1 MGNHQQ
7 PTHAKRS
14 PKMSFAL
21 LWQHEL
27 KRIVILTTMLFFV
40 AISSVQA
47 VIYVSTHK
55 EITIVLN
62 GEYIVKETRLTQLD
76 LFLEEHAIEVGA
88 HDRIS
93 HRLDAKLRDGDT
105 ITIDHT
111 MPVFVRV
118 DGQHVLQYTTGQ
130 TVQAVLDDL
139 NISLNRAD
147 RTFPAPHE
155 SVGTYDQIEIVRVHT
170 VLEEQEVLLPY
181 DSVTIKDNNLEKG
194 KLKLVQ
200 EGKKGVKLQTL
211 QSTFENGR
219 FIKQQVIGEHVVA
232 ASVDEV
238 VAIGNK
244 NPVTILSASSPDIQS
259 VSKDGLTFGVKQ
271 VLDNVTLTA
280 YDAGFNSTG
289 KTEDHPYFG
298 VTYSGAIVEEGR
310 TIAVDP
316 KVIPLGW
323 WVYIDGIGLRKAEDI
338 GSAIKGKKIDVYME
352 SEEEANK
359 FGRQRGYTVYIV
371 GPEKPTAG

>member
-1 MGNHQQ
+1 MGNIQQ

-14 PKMSFAL
+14 PGMSFVS

-27 KRIVILTTMLFFV
+27 KRIVIMTALLSFV
-40 AISSVQA
+40 AFSSIQA
-47 VIYVSTHK
+47 IIYVATHK

-76 LFLEEHAIEVGA
+76 LFLDEQSIVVGE

-93 HRLDAKLRDGDT
+93 HRLDAKLKDGDT

-111 MPVFVRV
+111 MPVFVRA
-118 DGQHVLQYTTGQ
+118 DGLNTMQYTTGQ
-130 TVQAVLDDL
+130 TVQAVLKDL
-139 NISLNRAD
+139 NIPLNKSD

-155 SVGTYDQIEIVRVHT
+155 SVGTFDRIEVVRVHSIF
-170 VLEEQEVLLPY
+170 EEQEIALPY
-181 DSVTIKDNNLEKG
+181 ESITVKDNNLEKG
-194 KLKLVQ
+194 KLRLVQ
-200 EGKKGVKLQTL
+200 EGEKGVLLKTL
-211 QSTFENGR
+211 KSTFENGR
-219 FIKQQVIGEHVVA
+219 FIKQELIGEQVVA

-244 NPVTILSASSPDIQS
+244 NPVTILSASSPDIQN
-259 VSKDGLTFGVKQ
+259 VSKEGLTFGVKQ

-289 KTEDHPYFG
+289 KTEDHPYYG

-338 GSAIKGKKIDVYME
+338 GSAIKGKIIDVYME
-352 SEEEANK
+352 SEDEANR

-371 GPEKPTAG
+371 GPDKPATN

>member
-1 MGNHQQ
+1 MGNIQQ

-14 PKMSFAL
+14 PGMSFAS

-27 KRIVILTTMLFFV
+27 KRIVITTALLSFV
-40 AISSVQA
+40 AFGSMQA
-47 VIYVSTHK
+47 IIYAVTHK
-55 EITIVLN
+55 EITVVLN
-62 GEYIVKETRLTQLD
+62 GEYMVKETRLSQLD
-76 LFLEEHAIEVGA
+76 LFLEEHSIVIGE

-93 HRLDAKLRDGDT
+93 HRLDSKLRDGDT

-111 MPVFVRV
+111 IPVFVRA
-118 DGQHVLQYTTGQ
+118 DGTNAMKFTTGQ

-139 NISLNRAD
+139 NIPLNRSD
-147 RTFPAPHE
+147 RTYPAPYE
-155 SVGTYDQIEIVRVHT
+155 RIGSYDRIEVVRVHSIF
-170 VLEEQEVLLPY
+170 EEQEIALPY
-181 DSVTIKDNNLEKG
+181 GSLTVRDDNLEKG

-200 EGKKGVKLQTL
+200 EGQKGVLLKTL
-211 QSTFENGR
+211 KSTFENGR
-219 FIKQQVIGEHVVA
+219 FIKQEVIGEQVVA
-232 ASVDEV
+232 ASVDEI

-244 NPVTILSASSPDIQS
+244 NPVTILSASSPDIQN
-259 VSKDGLTFGVKQ
+259 VSIDGLTFGVKQ

-289 KTEDHPYFG
+289 KTEDHPYYG

-338 GSAIKGKKIDVYME
+338 GSAIKGKMIDVYME
-352 SEEEANK
+352 SEEEANR

-371 GPEKPTAG
+371 GPNKPSTE